1 VTRFGEASVASL
13 GGGVVTPA
21 RNRGADTV
29 RAVIHLVVVRPNA
42 SEDDL
47 KRKHALCGS
56 RARKGWVF
64 NPTWPEKDCTI
75 CRQREHL

>member
-1 VTRFGEASVASL
+1 MTRFGEASIASL

-21 RNRGADTV
+21 RNRGANN
-29 RAVIHLVVVRPNA
+29 RAVVHLVVVMPNA

-56 RARKGWVF
+56 RARNGWVF

-75 CRQREHL
+75 CHQREHL